1 MIRNLNLIRGPEIIE
16 NYYLLQ
22 ENATGTSTGGEPSL
36 ESLDD
41 CGLRFLLAMKQF
53 MHLQKCLP
61 MAQRKSLQK
70 QGLNSSHLIWG
81 FHSESEDEL
90 LNMIPSVVKGNFKT
104 FQVKKLVK

>member
-1 MIRNLNLIRGPEIIE
+1 MFSIFFFTICLHFS
-16 NYYLLQ
+16 Q
-22 ENATGTSTGGEPSL
+22 ENATGTSSGGEPSL

-90 LNMIPSVVKGNFKT
+90 LNMIPSVVKGI
-104 FQVKKLVK
+104 

>member
-1 MIRNLNLIRGPEIIE
+1 MISLF
-16 NYYLLQ
+16 LQ